1 MCITFSPFGAIVAK
15 GSEERT
21 LHCSVTRKGDCNLS
35 HSLIIL
41 YQIEHIMSSFFLHH
55 TYLYQPKVMQNIA
68 IQIRWS
74 GKESN
79 LTQPIGHQCYYASLD
94 LSNDIET
101 HGASTISTPCLPCG
115 SSRFAS
121 PLSTQHNYYIKTPTI
136 CQVFFNLFLFFF
148 WSAHPPLPVQFPEGT
163 YSLRPTYFI

>member
-41 YQIEHIMSSFFLHH
+41 YQIEHIMSSFFLHY

-79 LTQPIGHQCYYASLD
+79 LTQPMDTTQYPFLTTLRLMERPLSL
-94 LSNDIET
+94 T
-101 HGASTISTPCLPCG
+101 QPCRVE
-115 SSRFAS
+115 SSRFAT

-136 CQVFFNLFLFFF
+136 CQVFFNLFLFFLNPHT
-148 WSAHPPLPVQFPEGT
+148 HPFLCGFQREPTPSGPLT
-163 YSLRPTYFI
+163 

>member
-1 MCITFSPFGAIVAK
+1 MCITFSPFGAIIAK
-15 GSEERT
+15 GSE
-21 LHCSVTRKGDCNLS
+21 VTEVLTFPSLS

-41 YQIEHIMSSFFLHH
+41 YQIEHILSSFFLHH
-55 TYLYQPKVMQNIA
+55 TYLYQPKVMQNIT
-68 IQIRWS
+68 INSWS

-121 PLSTQHNYYIKTPTI
+121 PLSTQHNYYIKTLAI

-148 WSAHPPLPVQFPEGT
+148 WSAHPPLPVQFPERT
-163 YSLRPTYFI
+163 YSLRPTYFQRP

>member
-1 MCITFSPFGAIVAK
+1 MFITFSPFEAMVAK
-15 GSEERT
+15 CRVK
-21 LHCSVTRKGDCNLS
+21 LLS
-35 HSLIIL
+35 LSIIL

-101 HGASTISTPCLPCG
+101 HVAYTISTPVMPCG

-121 PLSTQHNYYIKTPTI
+121 PLSTQHNYYIKTLTI
-136 CQVFFNLFLFFF
+136 CQVFFVLFLFFLICTPTP
-148 WSAHPPLPVQFPEGT
+148 SCAVSRENLLSPAHLLYLKTIGECRER
-163 YSLRPTYFI
+163 S

>member
-1 MCITFSPFGAIVAK
+1 
-15 GSEERT
+15 
-21 LHCSVTRKGDCNLS
+21 
-35 HSLIIL
+35 
-41 YQIEHIMSSFFLHH
+41 MSSFFLHY

-148 WSAHPPLPVQFPEGT
+148 WIRTPPPSCAVSRENLLPPAHLLSKTIGKMVSELPPASSVTSSP
-163 YSLRPTYFI
+163 YSWEPCPTSCST